1 MSWLETLPAL
11 LVALAI
17 VLLPGGALA
26 WSLGFRRTSLVGLA
40 PVLSL
45 SIAGVGAVLAPFL
58 GVGWGIG
65 VVIVTAV
72 VASAAAWAIMQRPWE
87 RQKGRLFQRG
97 VQHGDGWPTL
107 AAGAIGTVAG
117 AFLIARRFIQL
128 VGEPDSISQRY
139 DNVFHL
145 NAVRYVLDTG
155 NASTLNLGSMAGG
168 TGGLSSVYP
177 AVWHSLGALV
187 SQLTGASVP
196 VSVNI
201 VNLVASAVIWPISVV
216 FLTRVIIGARPVG
229 LMAAGVMSAGF
240 LAFPYLLLVWG
251 PLFPNLLSVSALP
264 AGVAAVIFVCRL
276 SPTLREPPVRAWLV
290 LLMAVPGL
298 ALSHMSAVNALLAF
312 SIPVVLSRL
321 FLYVREMIRT
331 KASVAKSAAVA
342 LASVTGAVAVVVAW
356 QKLRPAPYNGWT
368 PHQTVPGAIGEVIA
382 NGPMKT
388 DATLLISVL
397 ALVGIARIIRR
408 RSQLWLLGC
417 YVVAGFLYVV
427 AAGFAAGWARA
438 FFTGTWYQDTYRL
451 ASYLPIFVVVLAALG
466 VLAAADAIKP
476 VAGKLALRLR
486 PVRGIRLSGVPGFA
500 GLLVSCLVLGWAA
513 QTGPVRGYVASNQYF
528 FERDTKDSI
537 VSSDEYAL
545 LARLGSKVPEDAV
558 IAVNPWNGGALA
570 YAFADRKV
578 LEFHMG
584 QRESESMRVVAESL
598 AEADSSPKVC
608 DAVRQTKVSYALDFG
623 KQYLLDHPESRT
635 YPGLQ
640 DLASSDAVQLVDQ
653 QGDAKL
659 FKVVACS

>member
-1 MSWLETLPAL
+1 MSWLSSLPAL
-11 LVALAI
+11 LAAVAV
-17 VLLPGGALA
+17 VLLPGAALA
-26 WSLGFRRTSLVGLA
+26 WSLGFRRTSLLGLA

-45 SIAGVGAVLAPFL
+45 SIAGVGAVLAPF
-58 GVGWGIG
+58 VHVEWGIG
-65 VVIVTAV
+65 VVLVTAV
-72 VASAAAWAIMQRPWE
+72 LASAAAWAVTRRPWQ
-87 RQKGRLFQRG
+87 RQEAKDVQRA
-97 VQHGDGWPTL
+97 VQQGDGWPTL
-107 AAGAIGTVAG
+107 AAGAIGVAVG
-117 AFLIARRFIQL
+117 ALLIARRVIQL
-128 VGEPDSISQRY
+128 VGEPDNISQRY

-145 NAVRYVLDTG
+145 NAVRFILDTG

-177 AVWHSLGALV
+177 AVWHSLAALV

-196 VSVNI
+196 VSVNVI
-201 VNLVASAVIWPISVV
+201 NLVASAVIWPISVV
-216 FLTRVIIGARPVG
+216 FLTRVVIGPRPVG

-276 SPTLREPPVRAWLV
+276 SPTLREPPLRAWLV
-290 LLMAVPGL
+290 LLLAVPGL

-312 SIPVVLSRL
+312 SIPVVLARL

-331 KASVAKSAAVA
+331 RASARKFAVVA
-342 LASVTGAVAVVVAW
+342 LASVAGAVAVVVAW

-397 ALVGIARIIRR
+397 ALIGVARIIRR
-408 RSQLWLLGC
+408 RTQLWLLGC
-417 YVVAGFLYVV
+417 YLVAGFLYVV
-427 AAGFAAGWARA
+427 DAGFAAGWARA

-451 ASYLPIFVVVLAALG
+451 AAYLPIFAVVLAALG
-466 VLAAADAIKP
+466 VLATADTVKAAGG
-476 VAGKLALRLR
+476 VLALKVPRAGMRL
-486 PVRGIRLSGVPGFA
+486 GGVAGFA
-500 GLLVSCLVLGWAA
+500 GILAVCLALGWAT
-513 QTGPVRGYVASNQYF
+513 QTGPVRGYVASSQYF

-545 LARLGSKVPEDAV
+545 LARLGSEVPADAV

-584 QRESESMRVVAESL
+584 QRETKSMRVVAESL
-598 AEADSSPKVC
+598 AKADTSPAVC
-608 DAVRQTKVSYALDFG
+608 DAVRETKVSYALDFG
-623 KQYLLDHPESRT
+623 TQYLLNHPESKT

-640 DLASSDAVQLVDQ
+640 NLASSGAVQLVDQ
-653 QGDAKL
+653 QGNAKL
-659 FKVVACS
+659 FKVVACG